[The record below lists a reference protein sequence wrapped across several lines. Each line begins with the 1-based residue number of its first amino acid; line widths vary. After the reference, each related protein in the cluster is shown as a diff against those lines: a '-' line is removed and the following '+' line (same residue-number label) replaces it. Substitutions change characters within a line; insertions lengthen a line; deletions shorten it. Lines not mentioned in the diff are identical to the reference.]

1 MTCTQRVQHNYIMK
15 QKTIKT
21 KQDFYW
27 HFIDTY
33 IDLIS
38 HLHCI
43 SEDEVFC
50 DKLNDIKKYIDKK
63 LKLASDGEIIETYV
77 TVLQQYDK

>member
-1 MTCTQRVQHNYIMK
+1 MTCTHCVQYNKIMK

-27 HFIDTY
+27 HFVDAY

-38 HLHCI
+38 HIHSIC
-43 SEDEVFC
+43 EDEVFRE
-50 DKLNDIKKYIDKK
+50 KLYDLKNYLNEK
-63 LKLASDGEIIETYV
+63 LHLASDGEIIETYV
-77 TVLQQYDK
+77 TVLQQSDE